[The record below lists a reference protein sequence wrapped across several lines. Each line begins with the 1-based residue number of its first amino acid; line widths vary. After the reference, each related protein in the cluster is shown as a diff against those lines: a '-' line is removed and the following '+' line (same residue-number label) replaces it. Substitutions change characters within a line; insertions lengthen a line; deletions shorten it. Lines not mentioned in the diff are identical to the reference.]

1 MPDRKFFVPGN
12 LESKNEAF
20 ELLEQVLEAGLLKHY
35 DSKSEETLQECL
47 LCDDWEGH
55 KDGCPI
61 PVIEKWLNEGPK
73 DKGRA

>member
-1 MPDRKFFVPGN
+1 MTDRIFPIPERV
-12 LESKNEAF
+12 EQRSEAF

-35 DSKSEETLQECL
+35 DSKSDETMQECL
-47 LCDDWEGH
+47 LCDKWEEH

-73 DKGRA
+73 G